1 MTTKDLILFL
11 LGLLVFYHLFLKKE
25 NFSLP
30 SGIISD
36 PNSLD
41 PNKRY
46 IIYNRRASNL
56 QQNSVNLSPTDQGY
70 TCPEFPDFLYQ
81 LAPGVPAVCST
92 TAPTN
97 PTNIDFTKYGPTPL
111 GPALGSRIK
120 NLSLLPTTPWL
131 AALVGTNSYLAVR
144 LVNGRMQAFSIDG
157 QNPYFRNTLAEAQAD
172 VNNTFKIPV
181 SYYDDLYTSP
191 ADTTWQANAFNALLK
206 ANNLTRTQL
215 SVP

>member
-56 QQNSVNLSPTDQGY
+56 QQNSAKFVGFY
-70 TCPEFPDFLYQ
+70 C
-81 LAPGVPAVCST
+81 GT
-92 TAPTN
+92 TH
-97 PTNIDFTKYGPTPL
+97 
-111 GPALGSRIK
+111 
-120 NLSLLPTTPWL
+120 
-131 AALVGTNSYLAVR
+131 TNSSLTAVYL
-144 LVNGRMQAFSIDG
+144 
-157 QNPYFRNTLAEAQAD
+157 
-172 VNNTFKIPV
+172 
-181 SYYDDLYTSP
+181 
-191 ADTTWQANAFNALLK
+191 
-206 ANNLTRTQL
+206 
-215 SVP
+215 